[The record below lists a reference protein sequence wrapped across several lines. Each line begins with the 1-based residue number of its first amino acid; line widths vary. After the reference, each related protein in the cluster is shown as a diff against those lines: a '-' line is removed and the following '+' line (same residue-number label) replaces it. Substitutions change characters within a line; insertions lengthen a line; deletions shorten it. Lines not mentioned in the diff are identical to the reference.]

1 MKFEQQPECGRAGP
15 GGALQEVGTVSE
27 EPDQGEQEAMLH
39 PVEGREQGVG
49 AVGGW
54 EVRADQRAS

>member
-1 MKFEQQPECGRAGP
+1 MRE
-15 GGALQEVGTVSE
+15 GGARRSSPGSWNSQCE
-27 EPDQGEQEAMLH
+27 EPDQGEQEAMWD